1 MSARLAALSVL
12 GRVEEGGAWADRAL
26 AAETTRF
33 KLDARDRAFASR
45 LALGTVQRRRTLDHV
60 LTVLGGREPAG
71 LEPPVRD
78 TLRLGAYQLLYTD
91 GVPAHAA
98 VATSVDLVREA
109 RRPGAAG
116 LVNAILRRVAR
127 SGADLVA
134 ALPDETAADA
144 ALRRSYP
151 DWIAELWCDAYGGEV
166 ARALMDTG
174 NEPAEAA
181 LRVRAGARERVE
193 AELQALGVPFHGDEA
208 VPTAIVLD
216 GPVDI
221 AATAAFT
228 SGDAVPM
235 SRSSQRIAPLLDPRP
250 GMRVLDA
257 CAAPGGKS
265 GHLAELIGS
274 AGAGLVC
281 VEQDRGRCDALVK
294 TLKRYGA
301 DAAEVVCGDALLAGP
316 ARGPF
321 DAILLDAP
329 CSGLGVISGRPDLRW
344 RRTPD
349 DVRMLADLQT
359 KLLAALAGALA
370 PGGRI
375 VYAVC
380 TLSPAES
387 DAVTAPYTVREE
399 LRTWPHHG
407 DGDGFYAALI

>member
-12 GRVEEGGAWADRAL
+12 GRVSEGGAWADRAL
-26 AAETTRF
+26 AAETARF

-60 LTVLGGREPAG
+60 VVSLGGREPAD
-71 LEPPVRD
+71 LEPAVRD

-91 GVPAHAA
+91 GVPPHAA

-127 SGADLVA
+127 SGADLLA

-151 DWIAELWCDAYGGEV
+151 DWIAELWFDSYGPDV
-166 ARALMDTG
+166 ARALMDSG

-181 LRVRAGARERVE
+181 LRVRHGARDRVE
-193 AELQALGVPFHGDEA
+193 AELRAAGVAFHHDVI
-208 VPTAIVLD
+208 VPSAIVLD

-235 SRSSQRIAPLLDPRP
+235 SRASQRIAPLLGPEP

-265 GHLAELIGS
+265 GHLAELLGH
-274 AGAGLVC
+274 AGAGLLC
-281 VEQDRGRCDALVK
+281 VEQDPRRCDALRE
-294 TLKRYGA
+294 TLVRYGA
-301 DAAEVVCGDALLAGP
+301 QAAEVVCGDALLVGP

-349 DVRMLADLQT
+349 DVRMLAELQT
-359 KLLAALAGALA
+359 KLLAALAGSLA

-387 DAVTAPYTVREE
+387 DAVTAPYAVRQE